1 MGPGPQ
7 GHRRHLF
14 RIDTLVL
21 AASQP
26 RNEATVFQ
34 RHQLPSVLP
43 PSPPRPLRMHY
54 RFGDWIID
62 SALTLPELPLAPA
75 ATRPA
80 DLKLTVDTDSRTP
93 PARPRR
99 WLHHWR
105 DINGGRMLSIARTV
119 DRGFLLRF
127 PGTLEARLD
136 AQAQNMLVRPLEYGD
151 PATMRHQLIDQLL
164 PRAVAYRG
172 RLLLH
177 AGAVVIEGRTILV
190 VGESG
195 WGKST
200 LVAALHAQGHP
211 LLTDDCVLLHSKDTH
226 AYALGTYPSL
236 RLLPDT
242 LARVMADS
250 QQNPL
255 SEGQNK
261 HRVGVLPAPLDG
273 LDAPVAAV
281 YLLQAP
287 CPNARTVSTT
297 LLSPGQAC
305 IEIMKHSFQLDVSD
319 RAQHTRQLGDA
330 AAVATRVPAFELSYP
345 RNFERLP
352 EVIAHLKH
360 HLSVLAPGSG
370 QTGLKTCASLRAHDL
385 PQGQA

>member
-1 MGPGPQ
+1 M
-7 GHRRHLF
+7 R
-14 RIDTLVL
+14 
-21 AASQP
+21 
-26 RNEATVFQ
+26 
-34 RHQLPSVLP
+34 
-43 PSPPRPLRMHY
+43 Y

-62 SALTLPELPLAPA
+62 SALTLPELSPAPG
-75 ATRPA
+75 TPVPA
-80 DLKLTVDTDSRTP
+80 DFNLTVDRDSRTP

-119 DRGFLLRF
+119 ERGFLLRF
-127 PGTLEARLD
+127 PGTMEARLD
-136 AQAQNMLVRPLEYGD
+136 AQARNMLVRPLEYGD
-151 PATMRHQLIDQLL
+151 PATVRHQLIDQLL

-172 RLLLH
+172 QLLLH

-211 LLTDDCVLLHSKDTH
+211 LLTDDCVLLKSVGAH
-226 AYALGTYPSL
+226 AYAHGTYPSL

-242 LARVMADS
+242 LARLMVDS
-250 QQNPL
+250 QQSPL
-255 SEGQNK
+255 SEGQTK
-261 HRVGVLPAPLDG
+261 HRIRVTTAPLDG
-273 LDAPVAAV
+273 LDSLVAAI
-281 YLLQAP
+281 YLLKAP
-287 CPNARTVSTT
+287 CPDASAVSTT
-297 LLSPGQAC
+297 RLSPGQAC

-360 HLSVLAPGSG
+360 HLSVLNPGSRP
-370 QTGLKTCASLRAHDL
+370 KTCASLLLHDL